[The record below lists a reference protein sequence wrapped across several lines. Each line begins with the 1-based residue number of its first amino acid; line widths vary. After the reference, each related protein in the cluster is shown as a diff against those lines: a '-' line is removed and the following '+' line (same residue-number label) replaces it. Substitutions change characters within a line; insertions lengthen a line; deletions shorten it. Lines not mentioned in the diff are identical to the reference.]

1 MQVISGRADQ
11 TTETVYRVFCL
22 EEILSS
28 WRLRSYRRTGRNKG
42 GQGQE
47 QQGVEAGADAGKL
60 AHTNPGGSGKRWGW
74 ASGEPLRTNP

>member
-28 WRLRSYRRTGRNKG
+28 WRLWSYRRTGRNKG
-42 GQGQE
+42 GPGQE
-47 QQGVEAGADAGKL
+47 QQGVEAPGVQTPASSLTQTQEAQASAGAGL
-60 AHTNPGGSGKRWGW
+60 LESP
-74 ASGEPLRTNP
+74 